1 MVEFKESK
9 FYKLLQDFFINN
21 DKETFIQFLAE
32 FYNKTEGIIIK
43 NDMQDEIIKELRE
56 MFLLFN
62 EEGIDENIVREK
74 VNYFLENSEKIQDI
88 ITKLIINGNDIKN
101 ISSQLD
107 NKVNNKELLS
117 SFLTMD
123 NVIITDE
130 YHEFTETS
138 YTKIIIPYKIN
149 GNIIKWE
156 VSVPT
161 KWNSDNMILETPR
174 SQCLKNDFSVCING
188 GLVRSNK
195 MPIGV
200 TISNGNIITSEIMN
214 TLTNWY
220 IGINKDTNRFEC
232 GKLKN
237 VTLEFLKNKYDN
249 VLTSF
254 VPLIINGEIQ
264 DEETLK
270 DCPNYN
276 NKHPRQILCQK
287 EDGTVIIITS
297 DGRRQSQK
305 GWTLLEAQQ
314 IIKELNVDFAFNL
327 DGGGSAQ
334 TVYRNTLISTPIDGY
349 HSQEREVFSCF
360 GFKIGNIKN
369 QKDDDVKDLSHMI
382 GNLKSEI
389 DYAKNYNIFDRGYIS
404 LKFVGEEQDRQG
416 IEVYQDNMR
425 TNKLQLSKNKLYY
438 FNTENETSSTIF
450 SVDDSGV
457 ITTQKGRGHIQNDI
471 AGTGGLEPDNINITG
486 MYWFL
491 AETLGISGGASAY
504 ALQHIQS
511 GSITALQIATPYSN
525 NASHK
530 CKRRRR
536 NTDGTWTEWI
546 DNN

>member
-1 MVEFKESK
+1 MIEFKESK

-43 NDMQDEIIKELRE
+43 NELQDEIIKELRE

>member
-1 MVEFKESK
+1 MDAVIEFFKLFIKAAIIDNVVFIQYLAICPFIGMTNDTEKATGMGLATTFVIILATAVTWPIYNLVMVPLHLEFLQTLFFILVIASLVQLVEFFLKKTSPGL
-9 FYKLLQDFFINN
+9 YNAMGVYLALITTNCAVLAITINC
-21 DKETFIQFLAE
+21 
-32 FYNKTEGIIIK
+32 IK
-43 NDMQDEIIKELRE
+43 N
-56 MFLLFN
+56 N
-62 EEGIDENIVREK
+62 
-74 VNYFLENSEKIQDI
+74 
-88 ITKLIINGNDIKN
+88 
-101 ISSQLD
+101 
-107 NKVNNKELLS
+107 
-117 SFLTMD
+117 
-123 NVIITDE
+123 
-130 YHEFTETS
+130 
-138 YTKIIIPYKIN
+138 
-149 GNIIKWE
+149 
-156 VSVPT
+156 
-161 KWNSDNMILETPR
+161 
-174 SQCLKNDFSVCING
+174 FSVFING
-188 GLVRSNK
+188 GLVTSNK
-195 MPIGV
+195 KPIGV
-200 TISNGNIITSEIMN
+200 TISNGNIITSEIVN

-254 VPLIINGEIQ
+254 VPLIINGKLQ

-276 NKHPRQILCQK
+276 DKNPRQILCQK

-404 LKFVGEEQDRQG
+404 LKFVGENQNIQG
-416 IEVYQDNMR
+416 IEVHQDNMR

-471 AGTGGLEPDNINITG
+471 AGTGGFEPDNINITG

-491 AETLGISGGASAY
+491 AQSLGISGGASAY

-536 NTDGTWTEWI
+536 NTDGTWTNWV